1 MLKKAKLKVVKE
13 IANARLFPL
22 LLKAF
27 DVFVEDLY
35 LLLEDSQLLIKYTIL
50 LVLHSQPTIM
60 A

>member
-13 IANARLFPL
+13 IANARLFHI

-35 LLLEDSQLLIKYTIL
+35 LLLEDSQLLIDVII
-50 LVLHSQPTIM
+50 LVLHSQSATM
-60 A
+60 T